1 MSQKNRTELRKKD
14 FLVVRQTK
22 NNNIAKVIT
31 PQTFQVGLDD
41 SEFNKALIVKGN
53 AQVEGRLIDTAGNP
67 FIKGS
72 GTVTVTEDSSGG
84 VTITAALSA
93 DAALTGGTSGGFN
106 SFSYDGSSATSI
118 SLDLD
123 TVYGGLD
130 IDSTYGLRIKPEEL
144 TNSLSTAQLNAGDYV
159 IVGDTDDSGR
169 AKKVLVGSLLASA
182 TGLATL
188 GNTVTA
194 RDGMTSAVF
203 DNTTNINFDVKPGT
217 GIAIDGGTGTGGA
230 VIVDPSNAVS
240 AVIAGNDS
248 VLFYDATASATRK
261 TTIQSIADHASSYSV
276 SAGTG
281 ITGTSYDGSSDS
293 TFAIDTSVV
302 PTLASANTFSG
313 DNTFSN
319 TINASDGIQI
329 APGTPLLVAG
339 TNVSLSTA
347 TNGQVTISSTF
358 APGGS
363 LTAGSAI
370 KSFTYDGSSNTTVA
384 VTADGLTA
392 TAPQRSSYVIV
403 ADSGNLDDLTRST
416 IGQIADTVD
425 RTAIVNAGQAININ
439 YGNATTDPATFSVL
453 FDNSTITLN
462 GAGKLQADGVTTGPV
477 GDPYATYLVLSTT
490 SSLGNERVLTAGTGI
505 LSTDAGADSTF
516 TMVIDDSVV
525 ATLTG
530 SQFSGNVGITGSL
543 GVEGSAIFATGLSG
557 SLQTLADGSPY
568 LREGNN
574 ITLVT
579 APNGSI
585 TISAQTSTG
594 GSPGGGNSDKAA
606 TYLVLSA
613 TGSLDNE
620 RVLTAGTGINT
631 VDSGAGSAYTI
642 GVDNSVVATLTGSVF
657 TGDVVFNSGL
667 SGSLQLL
674 SDGST
679 PYIIGTG
686 SISVTTSSSGQLVIS
701 SSASG
706 GGGGGLS
713 TVGQAGGP
721 TVTNVTSMVF
731 TSSLVTDDGGGQVTV
746 QPVIGAPA
754 AGCDYSNGLFTSFS
768 YETAIGEAIC
778 RINDILTQFSP
789 LPPPDLD
796 NINSDNTET
805 VAYLSFGASSPTA
818 GYMSVDSTAGY
829 GTAMDVNS
837 EYTIATASNNIR
849 IGIVAGETVGGILN
863 SDVASSSYYPSG
875 IVNFPEFSFG
885 KADQGEISLELNG
898 IVIHTASMTDISI
911 GAGDPGSGTGT
922 DLNSNSSGF
931 INLSVTGSGRFND
944 DTEFTGYQHRTANWQ
959 VDDSDQ
965 RDGWNYAR
973 VIHMISGVTSSA
985 TNYIE
990 WVRDSDNNP
999 ISATNNQIT
1008 AVDVGGIKRLSG
1020 VRYFKSGSAEYRV
1033 DVENAYRTVYDL
1045 NDITF
1050 TPTNLSIANISKP
1063 TIGVGEDSSKV
1074 LLLTGSATITDE
1086 TLLNGSVSA
1095 AVSVTHPFSV
1105 KNLTNG
1111 GSTTASGFLLYN
1123 VADNSTATVE
1133 TFRGES
1139 YRMMSGAFD
1148 LQSDVTGGS
1157 YDWDD
1162 SLHMSGTNT
1171 GHEDGLLFYNDL
1183 LVSPSN
1189 ALGVLAG
1196 DFRDDADGGTLS
1208 FAPSGNPDYSGITS
1222 GQRTFYR
1229 KFQNTTGGPAN
1240 SYSLQFEGSSNI
1252 VSDAGSLGTNSIKI
1266 YTKLP
1271 DDGSGNTTGWLDLS
1285 TLFSSGTYTDGSGAR
1300 VYTADSTLDATL
1312 YGTFG
1317 TFDLAN
1323 NDHLMLKVLADASW
1337 TGEIDQI
1344 TAVFTNSDAVASDNV
1359 NAISSVDNG
1368 IDAKLSFGTAKPVQD
1383 FTNVGSGA
1391 GVGSAENTND
1401 DYIDG
1406 TPNDNRLGIFAKD
1419 EDINGPV
1426 NTDTSTTGFADGHT
1440 GVLKLEVNGAEIPD
1454 AEIDLSSF
1462 AGSGYP
1468 GSGGSSVVNSDGT
1481 GFTNVSTAQPKTG
1494 SNNYPDFDKWFRTA
1508 QFNIDTADQRNGWNY
1523 ARVIHTIGGAD
1534 RITNYIEWVNDF
1546 YTTNMSYDNIS
1557 IGEFGGSTIFSLSGV
1572 KYFDNSATTVSGSIF
1587 AEVSGSHSN
1596 IYYGGGDGCQIF
1608 DFTNSSTKQVS
1619 FNGTGFVAG
1628 SVSGDSTVSLPALDT
1643 AVSDAQSRSL
1653 QITASLNCTLT
1664 DSLPEDADSVGA
1676 KVRIRHPQKLTLD
1689 SAAQAKTTFL
1699 IFSASDT
1706 SSVNLSENFSG
1717 ELYRL
1722 QAAGYANQS
1731 DVTSVSNVWDST
1743 ADMNSA
1749 SGHDD
1754 GLLIYDGRLYS
1765 PKSKGNA
1772 GDFTNVREGGSYQ
1785 GPDGNVDYSSL
1796 SNSERTYYRAF
1807 RNDTTSDV
1815 PEIRI
1820 NMTGSAE
1827 IIPRGGAFASGSIG
1841 ANNFIYVDVKIPGQT
1856 AWLDFAR
1863 AGDTSNES
1871 DGDGCLKGTLDQT
1884 IDSGGAG
1891 SVCSFQ
1897 GATANGTGGDTP
1909 PAASSDYVVIRITAH
1924 EDWTGN
1930 IDEINIGW

>member
-41 SEFNKALIVKGN
+41 SEFSKALIVKGN
-53 AQVEGRLIDTAGNP
+53 AQVEGRLTDAGGNA

-72 GTVTVTEDSSGG
+72 GNVTVTEDSSGG
-84 VTITAALSA
+84 VTITAALSSGG
-93 DAALTGGTSGGFN
+93 ALTGGPSGGITT
-106 SFSYDGSSATSI
+106 FSYDGSGAETVALDLFTNTGLEIDPSYGLAINPAQATELSATPDSNDYLLIHDTSDTTNIRDVKKI
-118 SLDLD
+118 S
-123 TVYGGLD
+123 VA
-130 IDSTYGLRIKPEEL
+130 
-144 TNSLSTAQLNAGDYV
+144 N
-159 IVGDTDDSGR
+159 
-169 AKKVLVGSLLASA
+169 LLAAAPAHSA
-182 TGLATL
+182 LAFSVSPRDGLSGASFDNQASVNFDINPGTGLA
-188 GNTVTA
+188 
-194 RDGMTSAVF
+194 
-203 DNTTNINFDVKPGT
+203 
-217 GIAIDGGTGTGGA
+217 IAGGGGTGGA
-230 VIVDPSNAVS
+230 VIVDPSNASS
-240 AVIAGNDS
+240 AVIAGSDS
-248 VLFYDATASATRK
+248 VLFYDATASATKK
-261 TTIQSIADHASSYSV
+261 TTIQDIANFASDYNI

-281 ITGTSYDGSSDS
+281 LTGATYDGSGNS
-293 TFAIDTSVV
+293 TLAIDTGVV
-302 PTLASANTFSG
+302 PTLASSNTFSG
-313 DNTFSN
+313 TNTFSN
-319 TINASDGIQI
+319 TINASAGIQI

-347 TNGQVTISSTF
+347 PSGQVTISSTF

-392 TAPQRSSYVIV
+392 NAPQRSSYVIV
-403 ADSGNLDDLTRST
+403 ADSGNLDSLSRST

-439 YGNATTDPATFSVL
+439 YGNATADPATFSVM
-453 FDNSTITLN
+453 FDNTTITLN
-462 GAGKLQADGVTTGPV
+462 GSGQLQAAV
-477 GDPYATYLVLSTT
+477 G
-490 SSLGNERVLTAGTGI
+490 GT
-505 LSTDAGADSTF
+505 
-516 TMVIDDSVV
+516 
-525 ATLTG
+525 
-530 SQFSGNVGITGSL
+530 
-543 GVEGSAIFATGLSG
+543 
-557 SLQTLADGSPY
+557 
-568 LREGNN
+568 
-574 ITLVT
+574 
-579 APNGSI
+579 
-585 TISAQTSTG
+585 
-594 GSPGGGNSDKAA
+594 GNSDRAA
-606 TYLVLSA
+606 EYLVLSA

-620 RVLTAGTGINT
+620 RVLTVSTGLT
-631 VDSGAGSAYTI
+631 STDDGPGAAFTMEI
-642 GVDNSVVATLTGSVF
+642 DNSVVATLTGSVF
-657 TGDVVFNSGL
+657 TGDAVFGAGL

-674 SDGST
+674 SDGIT

-701 SSASG
+701 SSATGG

-713 TVGQAGGP
+713 TVGQAGGS
-721 TVTNVTSMVF
+721 TVTNVTSMIF

-796 NINSDNTET
+796 NINSNNTET

-818 GYMSVDSTAGY
+818 GYTSVDSTAGY

-863 SDVASSSYYPSG
+863 SDVASSSYEPSG

-885 KADQGEISLELNG
+885 KANQGEISLELNG
-898 IVIHTASMTDISI
+898 TIIHTASMIDISV
-911 GAGDPGSGTGT
+911 GAGDPGSGTAA
-922 DLNSNSSGF
+922 DLNSNGSGF
-931 INLSVTGSGRFND
+931 TSLSVTGSGMFND
-944 DTEFTGYQHRTANWQ
+944 NSEFTGYQHRTANWQ
-959 VDDSDQ
+959 VDDADQ

-973 VIHMISGVTSSA
+973 VIHMISGMTSSA

-990 WVRDSDNNP
+990 WVRDSDNNS
-999 ISATNNQIT
+999 ISATNNQIA

-1020 VRYFKSGSAEYRV
+1020 VRYFRSGSAEYRV

-1050 TPTNLSIANISKP
+1050 TTTNLSIANISKP

-1123 VADNSTATVE
+1123 VADNSTAAVE

-1171 GHEDGLLFYNDL
+1171 GHDDGLLFYNDL

-1229 KFQNTTGGPAN
+1229 KFQNTTGGSAN

-1285 TLFSSGTYTDGSGAR
+1285 TLFLSGTYSDGSGAR

-1337 TGEIDQI
+1337 TGEIEQI
-1344 TAVFTNSDAVASDNV
+1344 TAAFTNSDAVASDNV
-1359 NAISSVDNG
+1359 NALSSVDDG
-1368 IDAKLSFGTAKPVQD
+1368 IDAKLSFGTVKPVQD
-1383 FTNVGSGA
+1383 FTNVGSSA

-1401 DYIDG
+1401 DYVDG

-1440 GVLKLEVNGAEIPD
+1440 GVLKLEVNGTEIPD

-1468 GSGGSSVVNSDGT
+1468 GSGGSSAVNSDGT

-1546 YTTNMSYDNIS
+1546 YTTAMSYDNIS

-1596 IYYGGGDGCQIF
+1596 IYYGGGDGCQVF

-1689 SAAQAKTTFL
+1689 SAAQTKTTFL

-1743 ADMNSA
+1743 ADMNSV

-1785 GPDGNVDYSSL
+1785 GPDENVDYSSL

-1841 ANNFIYVDVKIPGQT
+1841 ANSFIYVDVKIPGQT